1 VLVELEPLRERAA
14 GYESNPDLVRSIIAE
29 GCDQARDMARETLED
44 VRQAMGLE
52 YR

>member
-1 VLVELEPLRERAA
+1 ME
-14 GYESNPDLVRSIIAE
+14 YEDNPDLVRSIITE
-29 GCDQARDMARETLED
+29 GCDQARDMARETMED